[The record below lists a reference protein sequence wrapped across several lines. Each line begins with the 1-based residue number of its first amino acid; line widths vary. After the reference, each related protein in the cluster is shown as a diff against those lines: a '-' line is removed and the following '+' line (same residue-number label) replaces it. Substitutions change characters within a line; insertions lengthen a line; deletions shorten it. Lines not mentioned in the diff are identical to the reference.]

1 MACRNKK
8 GESAKLGDAGIN
20 SSDVFTQKQPDT
32 PLDFGVLGVEM
43 SD

>member
-20 SSDVFTQKQPDT
+20 GSDVFSRKQPDT
-32 PLDFGVLGVEM
+32 PLDFDVLGVET